1 MKFCGRGG
9 MSEARATSR
18 KSINLE
24 NAVLLTKAPQEG
36 ATFNLLIQF
45 IWLSFVFCQCIIHFP
60 EALELCFYMSMARIC
75 WNNLKKWKRTYLE
88 KYLRGLFS
96 GFSDTIR
103 NQDHPKR
110 VVSFKERAQRGWK
123 SGARWL
129 SWKSGWKPYTLA
141 TTRRWNYPNTFFR
154 FRNSIFIGLK
164 SDHWLCL

>member
-1 MKFCGRGG
+1 MKYYGSGG
-9 MSEARATSR
+9 MLEARAKSR

-103 NQDHPKR
+103 NQEHPKR
-110 VVSFKERAQRGWK
+110 VVSFKERAEKGWK
-123 SGARWL
+123 SGVRSL
-129 SWKSGWKPYTLA
+129 LKKRGWNPCTLA
-141 TTRRWNYPNTFFR
+141 SSR
-154 FRNSIFIGLK
+154 
-164 SDHWLCL
+164 H